1 MNKKKRSFLLIGFV
15 LLAVLLAAAVA
26 SAKSPAATADIPK
39 INYVEGLILTQEAM
53 EVDPARAQR

>member
-39 INYVEGLILTQEAM
+39 IN
-53 EVDPARAQR
+53 